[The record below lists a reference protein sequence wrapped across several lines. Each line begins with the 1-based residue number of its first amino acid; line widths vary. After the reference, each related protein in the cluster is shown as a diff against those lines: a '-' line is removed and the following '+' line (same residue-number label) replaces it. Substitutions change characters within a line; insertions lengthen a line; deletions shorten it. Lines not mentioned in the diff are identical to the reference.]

1 MKLPSVLLQFVKR
14 SSLLTAGCSAAL
26 RRGRGLIVPALMFG
40 CAPPTPAEVVRL
52 GNAQLQI
59 GIEPRLGHLVEL
71 VDGATGHNFIQTT
84 NLGALWELELSGG
97 AEPVLHPARARSFAS
112 RALTGVAAHEL
123 VWSDFDVVAAPRLQ
137 VRVHIAFEVDQ
148 PMSRW
153 GLAVEGLGGL
163 RLGAIRFP
171 RVINLQAQPAERL
184 AVPVWMGQQAANPR
198 ALLSPVQGPPQRWEW
213 HYPGLLSLQCL
224 ALTSAGGVSCYLAC
238 DDAGDYLKDF
248 AAFATTNAD
257 LNLEIRHRPEPAQN
271 PAQRYELPYSV
282 VLGSFR
288 GDWFQAAER
297 YRAWATNQSWAHASR
312 LQNGLAPAWVT
323 NTALWVW
330 NRGASPGVIEPA
342 IALQRALGLPVSVF
356 WHWWHGCAYDTGF
369 PEYLPPREGE
379 AAFRAALQTA
389 HAHDVRA
396 IVYMNQRL
404 WGMTTASWT
413 NENAARFAVKAADG
427 QIHPEVYNTFSKLP
441 CASMCMGTEFWRHKY
456 ASLATAA
463 FRGLGVDGIYMDQ
476 ACSSLACYDPAH
488 GHSLGSGTYWMR
500 GFQKLAAAIRQQ
512 NQVRAGPALAGE
524 GCGENWLPH
533 LDLMLA
539 LQVSRERYAG
549 ADGWETIPFFH
560 AVYHD
565 YAIFFGNYSSL
576 TAPPYDE
583 LWPAE
588 FAPKEPLKL
597 LDRKF
602 ATQFRL
608 EQARAFIWGQQPTLA
623 NFRTNQ
629 LTERAEELAF
639 VLKLARLRAQALP
652 YLLHGQ
658 LLPPPEY
665 ADAATVIPMSRLSIY
680 AGQQGGVREFE
691 QSEPLLH
698 AATWRARDGAIAV
711 VVVNI
716 GATPMAPRL
725 TLDRQQH
732 HLPATG
738 RIQRTDAS
746 GRRQVGA
753 FAGREVVLQPALA
766 AADACI
772 LELRAD

>member
-1 MKLPSVLLQFVKR
+1 MKISRNRYVNLARGWRLGVALGLAICCAR
-14 SSLLTAGCSAAL
+14 SG
-26 RRGRGLIVPALMFG
+26 V
-40 CAPPTPAEVVRL
+40 AEVVRT

-71 VDGATGHNFIQTT
+71 VDRASGHNFVSAT
-84 NLGALWELELSGG
+84 NAGALWELEFTGG
-97 AEPVLHPARARSFAS
+97 QIPVLQPSRARTFTS
-112 RALTGVAAHEL
+112 RTSARPDAQEW
-123 VWSDFDVVAAPRLQ
+123 VWSDFNVESAPRLKVV
-137 VRVHIAFEVDQ
+137 VRVAVDTNE

-153 GLAVEGLGGL
+153 KLAVEDYEGLEL
-163 RLGAIRFP
+163 AAIRFP
-171 RVINLQAQPAERL
+171 RLINLQPQPEERL

-198 ALLSPVQGPPQRWEW
+198 ALLSPASGPPRRWEW

-224 ALTSAGGVSCYLAC
+224 ALTSASGVGCYLAC

-297 YRAWATNQSWAHASR
+297 YRAWATNQSWARASR
-312 LQNGLAPAWVT
+312 LQNSLAPAWVT

-330 NRGASPGVIEPA
+330 NRGPSPGVIDPA
-342 IALQRALGLPVSVF
+342 LALQRELGLPVSVF

-369 PEYLPPREGE
+369 PEYLPPREGA

-413 NENAARFAVKAADG
+413 NENAARFAVKATDG

-463 FRGLGVDGIYMDQ
+463 FRGLDVDGIYMDQ
-476 ACSSLACYDPAH
+476 ACSSLACYDPTH
-488 GHSLGSGTYWMR
+488 GHSLGSGTYWMQ

-512 NQVRAGPALAGE
+512 NQVRGGPALAGE

-588 FAPKEPLKL
+588 FAPQEPLKL

-665 ADAATVIPMSRLSIY
+665 ADVATVTPMSRLSIY

-691 QSEPLLH
+691 QSEPLIH
-698 AATWRARDGAIAV
+698 AATWRTREGAIAV
-711 VVVNI
+711 AVVNI
-716 GATPMAPRL
+716 GATPATPRL
-725 TLDRQQH
+725 ALDHQRH
-732 HLPATG
+732 RLPPTG
-738 RIQRTDAS
+738 NIYRLDQN
-746 GRRQVGA
+746 GRRKIGA
-753 FAGREVVLQPALA
+753 FDQAKIVLTPQLA
-766 AADACI
+766 AADACV
-772 LELRAD
+772 LELRPE